1 MSDRFAFIENFES
14 IQNLKAEFE
23 MMFLFLLL
31 LMMMIVSRFVFHFVP
46 HFGYK
51 LQGTAITSPNY
62 LANQFSFF
70 FFIFL
75 ALMPTIRKYIRIS
88 MAKRPKRTS
97 ELRLSHKQN
106 AFISS
111 LTW

>member
-46 HFGYK
+46 HFG
-51 LQGTAITSPNY
+51 
-62 LANQFSFF
+62 
-70 FFIFL
+70 
-75 ALMPTIRKYIRIS
+75 
-88 MAKRPKRTS
+88 
-97 ELRLSHKQN
+97 
-106 AFISS
+106 
-111 LTW
+111 